1 MSFQAPPRSWPDV
14 TASLSSRWNQ
24 VREGLPPSFMAM
36 LLGTFINRLGSFI
49 VPLLFVYLTQ
59 RRGLGLV
66 IAGQVAALFGLGS
79 FIGTMGGGVLADRI
93 GRRATMLWSLI
104 LGAGCM
110 LMLGAA
116 EQVHEL
122 AIATFLLGL
131 TGDAF
136 RPASQALVADVVP
149 AEHRLK
155 AFTIQY
161 WAINLG
167 FTFAAIIGGYMATRS
182 FTALFVGDAATT
194 LVLAAIVARLVPE
207 SRPAPK
213 TDAPVKGSVLTPFA
227 DPRYAPFLLLNFA
240 MAMVFFQHLTGLPED
255 MRQKGLSTE
264 AFGWAI
270 SFNGVL
276 IVLLQPSASAWG
288 KRLGRSKVLGL
299 AAALT
304 GVGFGLTAFAG
315 SLPTYVA
322 TVGVWTLGEILFAPV
337 NASIVADLSP
347 TEMRGRYQ
355 GAFTLT
361 WSLAGFLSPGT
372 LPWVMER
379 VGMPVFWGLCAAVGL
394 MIALAHLT
402 VGRRLLGD

>member
-1 MSFQAPPRSWPDV
+1 
-14 TASLSSRWNQ
+14 
-24 VREGLPPSFMAM
+24 MAM
-36 LLGTFINRLGSFI
+36 LAGTFVNRLGSFI

-66 IAGQVAALFGLGS
+66 VAGQVAALFGLGS
-79 FIGTMGGGVLADRI
+79 FIGTMTGGVLADRI
-93 GRRATMLWSLI
+93 GRRATMLWSLV

-110 LMLGAA
+110 LLLGAA
-116 EQVHEL
+116 QELHEL

-149 AEHRLK
+149 PAHRLK

-194 LVLAAIVARLVPE
+194 LVLAAIVLRLVPE
-207 SRPAPK
+207 SRPPPKADAPK
-213 TDAPVKGSVLTPFA
+213 VKGSVLTPFF
-227 DPRYAPFLLLNFA
+227 DPRYTLFLVLNFA

-255 MRQKGLSTE
+255 MRQKGLSTGE
-264 AFGWAI
+264 FGLAI
-270 SFNGVL
+270 AFNGVV
-276 IVLLQPSASAWG
+276 IVLLQPTAAIWG
-288 KRLGRSKVLGL
+288 KRFTRSTMLAI

-304 GVGFGLTAFAG
+304 GLGFGLTTFATT
-315 SLPTYVA
+315 LPMYVA

-347 TEMRGRYQ
+347 VDMRGRYQ

-379 VGMPVFWGLCAAVGL
+379 AGMPLFWGLCAAAGL
-394 MIALAHLT
+394 AVAGLHLT
-402 VGRRLLGD
+402 VGRRLLGE